1 MTQCEY
7 PNNTP
12 STAYGKGCRCGRC
25 HQHAAAQNERF
36 FGERKARV
44 AAERDAQLQRN
55 RIDRPDCQFPQF
67 SPLTSY
73 QRGCRCAPCV
83 EVRRAAA
90 RRSQSHAYQRDPA
103 KFIARQKEYLAR
115 KKARTEEANNA

>member
-1 MTQCEY
+1 MSECEF
-7 PNNTP
+7 PGNTP
-12 STAYGKGCRCGRC
+12 STAWGKGCRCGRC
-25 HQHAAAQNERF
+25 CGHAAAQNERF

-44 AAERDAQLQRN
+44 AAQREAQLQRN
-55 RIDRPDCQFPQF
+55 RVERPDCQFPQF

-90 RRSQSHAYQRDPA
+90 RKSQHHAYQRNPE
-103 KFIARQKEYLAR
+103 KFIARQKAYLAR
-115 KKARTEEANNA
+115 KKASEQESNNA